1 MIVVVSWIIFF
12 AAVILWSIFSIVFI
26 FHWRHYSR
34 QSKLAILAET
44 IYFTVSAVLIS
55 SALATLNLKI
65 VNVVMNLF

>member
-34 QSKLAILAET
+34 QSKLAVLAET
-44 IYFTVSAVLIS
+44 IYFVVSAILIGL
-55 SALATLNLKI
+55 ALTTLNLKMFI
-65 VNVVMNLF
+65 